1 MVGTP
6 AFVYDFLRG
15 CHDKPAPDTATRAS
29 AVRTIVSVLGGASPS
44 PPPPSAGSP
53 SSAGGVV
60 GAAPGTYWQCDEAAP
75 ASPGLAAD
83 PGIPSRSPVHTIS
96 NGPPARPPG
105 TDPPPGASDAAGTAG
120 ALSADPPPEPPT
132 TDDAASGLEPVYE
145 TVFLCVAS
153 TPTVGVFE

>member
-6 AFVYDFLRG
+6 AFVYDLLRG

-60 GAAPGTYWQCDEAAP
+60 GAAPGTNWQCDEAAP
-75 ASPGLAAD
+75 ASPGQAAD

-96 NGPPARPPG
+96 IGRPAARPPG

-120 ALSADPPPEPPT
+120 ALSAEPPADPPPEPPP
-132 TDDAASGLEPVYE
+132 TDDDGPDSVD
-145 TVFLCVAS
+145 
-153 TPTVGVFE
+153 GVVCWEN

>member
-6 AFVYDFLRG
+6 AFVYDLLRG

-60 GAAPGTYWQCDEAAP
+60 GAVPGTYWQCDETAP

-96 NGPPARPPG
+96 IGRPDARPPG
-105 TDPPPGASDAAGTAG
+105 TDPLPGASDAAGTAG
-120 ALSADPPPEPPT
+120 APPPAAEPLPGPPA
-132 TDDAASGLEPVYE
+132 TDDGGRLE
-145 TVFLCVAS
+145 
-153 TPTVGVFE
+153 